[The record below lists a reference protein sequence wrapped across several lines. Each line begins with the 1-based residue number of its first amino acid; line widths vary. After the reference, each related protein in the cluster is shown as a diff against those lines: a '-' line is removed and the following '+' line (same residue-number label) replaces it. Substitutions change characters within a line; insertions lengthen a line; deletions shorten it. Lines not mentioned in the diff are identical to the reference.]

1 MPRFDA
7 ANAITAAFE
16 DGYEELFL
24 AVRPHLS
31 ARETQT
37 LCRAAF
43 NYLIKR
49 YLKTDEKAIPS
60 ADCLLHTARAFVQVH
75 LERRLN
81 TNKDTKHHNPTLSS

>member
-31 ARETQT
+31 VREAQA

-43 NYLIKR
+43 RYLIKR
-49 YLKTDEKAIPS
+49 YLENDEKAIPS
-60 ADCLLHTARAFVQVH
+60 ADCLLRTALAFVQVH
-75 LERRLN
+75 LQRRLKTPIDS
-81 TNKDTKHHNPTLSS
+81 TNQNPTLSS

>member
-7 ANAITAAFE
+7 ANAITTAFE
-16 DGYEELFL
+16 AGYEELFL

-31 ARETQT
+31 AREAQT

-43 NYLIKR
+43 RYLIKR
-49 YLKTDEKAIPS
+49 YMEKDETTIPS
-60 ADCLLHTARAFVQVH
+60 DDCLLHTARAFVQVH

-81 TNKDTKHHNPTLSS
+81 TPKDSTNQNPTLSS